1 MYSEFTILIADRNR
15 HVREFLRRELLADE
29 YRVEVAKD
37 GRELLMMID
46 VDKPP
51 DLLILDLD
59 IPFVGGVVL
68 LERLKDQVPSLPI
81 VIHSFLTEY
90 SNHPAV
96 QQAAAFVEKRGNI
109 DRLKAVVVDVL
120 RKRYPN
126 RFQPAQGNG
135 H

>member
-96 QQAAAFVEKRGNI
+96 QQVAAFVEKRGNI
-109 DRLKAVVVDVL
+109 DRLKAVVLDVL
-120 RKRYPN
+120 RKRYPT
-126 RFQPAQGNG
+126 RFQLVQGNG
-135 H
+135 Q